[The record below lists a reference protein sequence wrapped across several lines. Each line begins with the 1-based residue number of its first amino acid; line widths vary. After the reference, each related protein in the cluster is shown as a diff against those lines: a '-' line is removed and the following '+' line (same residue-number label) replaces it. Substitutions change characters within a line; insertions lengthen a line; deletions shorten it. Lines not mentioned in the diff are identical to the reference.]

1 MAPRP
6 HMRDK
11 CQIGRRDGVTE
22 GREPVEVWS
31 YSPEIRCR
39 FVRTSTREVLDGD
52 IHGLSDVK
60 IHIPAGETI
69 SDSSQIKVTRRNG
82 QDVMAAEYYRVM
94 GEPWFLENNRVIV
107 CNCVSVP
114 AGAEA

>member
-6 HMRDK
+6 HMRDV
-11 CQIGRRDGVTE
+11 CQIGTRDQETTGPEPTE
-22 GREPVEVWS
+22 NWTYASET
-31 YSPEIRCR
+31 RCR

-60 IHIPAGETI
+60 IHLPAGNIVE
-69 SDSSQIKVTRRNG
+69 DSSQIRITKRNR
-82 QDVMAAEYYRVM
+82 ATLAKPEYFRVM
-94 GEPWFLENNRVIV
+94 GEPWFLENNKVIV

-114 AGAEA
+114 LGAE